1 MSTTEQFCDDLIQEI
16 LLKLPV
22 KTLIRLK
29 GVSKTWLYIITSHKF
44 VKRHFDVSVA
54 QRQLPGNKNPKSL
67 FFLRVGCGPKRD
79 TYITSMS
86 LTPQLECTVHD
97 NIYLPYLKTM
107 DDWAYRA
114 PLFSI
119 GLGLYCVAKF
129 CTPVAIWNPAT
140 KEIKSLP
147 PAPFHG
153 KEYHYLVFGHA
164 EFKDD
169 RLCYKVVLLSCRDWP
184 YFRIELYD
192 SSSNSWKVL
201 GCDFV
206 YTRRWHC
213 DEINFNGTLHLLSPG
228 HKKPYIIT
236 FDYNTE
242 VFGRMEVPDRLQIH
256 PPFGIHEPIL
266 SLYDDRYLSLAVFWT
281 TEGARNNS
289 FFDVWIMREYGV
301 TESWSKECTT
311 GPLKDTTKIV
321 NYWKSIG
328 GISSMRCDRNKVY
341 ISDCASSAVI
351 SLPVNLYKQ
360 DLYVFEHTESLIS
373 INGAPDERRT
383 QKLFSIKGHTVSSW
397 VRLFISRMKKY
408 CRSKL
413 CTSKLR
419 N

>member
-1 MSTTEQFCDDLIQEI
+1 MSTTEQFCDDLIEEI

-22 KTLIRLK
+22 KTLIRFK
-29 GVSKTWLYIITSHKF
+29 GVSKTWLYIITSQKF
-44 VKRHFDVSVA
+44 VKRHYDVSVA

-67 FFLRVGCGPKRD
+67 FFLRDDCGPKPD
-79 TYITSMS
+79 KYIISMS

-97 NIYLPYLKTM
+97 NIYLPYLETTNA
-107 DDWAYRA
+107 WTYRP

-129 CTPVAIWNPAT
+129 CTPAAVAVWNPAT
-140 KEIKSLP
+140 KEIKALP
-147 PAPFHG
+147 PPPFHG
-153 KEYHYLVFGHA
+153 EENSYLVFGHA

-169 RLCYKVVLLSCRDWP
+169 RLCYKVVLLSYQGWSN
-184 YFRIELYD
+184 FWIELYD

-206 YTRRWHC
+206 YIRRWHH
-213 DEINFNGTLHLLSPG
+213 DEININGTLHLLSHHPG
-228 HKKPYIIT
+228 HVKPYIIT

-256 PPFGIHEPIL
+256 APFGIHEPIL
-266 SLYDDRYLSLAVFWT
+266 SLYDDRYLSLDVFWT
-281 TEGARNNS
+281 IEGARNNR
-289 FFDVWIMREYGV
+289 FFDVWVMREYGV
-301 TESWSKECTT
+301 TESWSKECTK
-311 GPLKDTTKIV
+311 GPLKDTTKTV

-328 GISSMRCDRNKVY
+328 GISLMRYDGNKVY

-351 SLPVNLYKQ
+351 SLPLNLDKR

-373 INGAPDERRT
+373 INGSGT
-383 QKLFSIKGHTVSSW
+383 QKLFRNKGHTVSSW

-408 CRSKL
+408 WRSKL